1 MTEKLRNTGGMLFD
15 IYQDDLHLLPIVR
28 SMFAEINE
36 NPSKEF
42 PSVTNSDR
50 QMLIYVSLMYD
61 KHSPLRKETIVNRK
75 SIAIQQS
82 GITSETTRDKWCNL
96 DDKRL
101 IMMAH
106 NYLRYQN
113 DKAWASLCTAEE
125 MYWDLQEK
133 ILSHK
138 TDKDGDVLKDV
149 DLKIKLTQKMSELMD
164 TVTKFEDMVF
174 NDNKEKM
181 DEIISFYPEDF
192 VEVLEQKQKEKP
204 SN

>member
-15 IYQDDLHLLPIVR
+15 IYQDDLHLLPIVK

-42 PSVTNSDR
+42 PSIGKSDR

-82 GITSETTRDKWCNL
+82 GITSETTRDNWCNL
-96 DDKRL
+96 NDKRL
-101 IMMAH
+101 IMMVH

-113 DKAWASLCTAEE
+113 DKEWASLCTSEE
-125 MYWDLQEK
+125 VYWDLQEK

-164 TVTKFEDMVF
+164 TVAKFQDMVF

-181 DEIISFYPEDF
+181 DEIINFYPEDY
-192 VEVLEQKQKEKP
+192 VEALEKKQKERIL
-204 SN
+204 

>member
-15 IYQDDLHLLPIVR
+15 IYQEDLHLLPTVR

-42 PSVTNSDR
+42 PSIGKGDR
-50 QMLIYVSLMYD
+50 YMLIYVALMYD

-75 SIAIQQS
+75 SIAISQA
-82 GITSETTRDKWCNL
+82 GITSDNTRTKWCNL

-101 IMMAH
+101 IMMVH

-113 DKAWASLCTAEE
+113 DKAWSSLCTAEE
-125 MYWDLQEK
+125 VYWDLQEK
-133 ILSHK
+133 ILSYK
-138 TDKDGDVLKDV
+138 TDKDGDVLKDTE
-149 DLKIKLTQKMSELMD
+149 LKIKLTQRMSELMD
-164 TVTKFEDMVF
+164 TVAKFQDMVF

-181 DEIISFYPEDF
+181 DEIINFWVEDF
-192 VEVLEQKQKEKP
+192 VEVLEQKQKERVQ
-204 SN
+204 